1 MYPRG
6 YGVFM
11 SQGKTAPTP
20 KRPARRPIKRKRSRW
35 PLILG
40 GVVAVAVIA
49 VIVAIAAG
57 SSSSSG
63 DSGKHLSV
71 SAFASRVA
79 TPGVMVIDVRTPSEY
94 ASGHIANAV
103 DIDVENSTFD
113 SKLAALDKS
122 AEYAVYCHSGNRS
135 AVALQKMAADG
146 FTDIA
151 DLSGG
156 ISAWTAAGRPATTQ
170 QPVTT
175 G

>member
-1 MYPRG
+1 
-6 YGVFM
+6 M
-11 SQGKTAPTP
+11 SQRKIVPTP
-20 KRPARRPIKRKRSRW
+20 KRPTRRPIKGKRSRW

-40 GVVAVAVIA
+40 GAVVVAVIA
-49 VIVAIAAG
+49 VIVAVAAG
-57 SSSSSG
+57 SSSSSD
-63 DSGKHLSV
+63 DSSKHLSV

-79 TPGVMVIDVRTPSEY
+79 SPGVIVVDVRTPSEY

-103 DIDVENSTFD
+103 NIDVEDSTFD
-113 SKLAALDKS
+113 SRLAALDES
-122 AEYAVYCHSGNRS
+122 AKYAVYCHSGNRS
-135 AVALQKMAADG
+135 AVALQKMTAGG